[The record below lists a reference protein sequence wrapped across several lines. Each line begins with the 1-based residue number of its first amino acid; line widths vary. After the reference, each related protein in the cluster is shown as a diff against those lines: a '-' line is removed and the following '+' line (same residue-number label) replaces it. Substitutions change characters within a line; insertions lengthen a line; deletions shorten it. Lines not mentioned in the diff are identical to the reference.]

1 MTVMQPL
8 GLWAVFLH
16 CYAFYVYQSM
26 HRINIKIQEEQI
38 CTRKK

>member
-1 MTVMQPL
+1 MQPL
-8 GLWAVFLH
+8 EAVGSFLH